1 MDHLIKALKQYMG
14 VWHLSLLGVIHKT
27 PNTWHWSGVVHDDG
41 NFQVR
46 PPFKISSD
54 PELTNWIDGALQNP
68 LSIQLSN
75 DKCQLLYRSVMEDNC
90 WLWFQAEHPFQNADQ
105 WIQQHS
111 ASVNLL
117 ASSLL
122 ELGSESVQNHF
133 VQSILDNSPNLI
145 SIRDR
150 SGNLLLVNQS
160 FQNWV
165 KKGFQVVG
173 KSLFQIFP
181 HDVAERLHAQ
191 DLKVFNTGEAFEYD
205 ETLKD
210 SQGRD
215 RTFLTLKFPVTQN
228 LHQSAVCTIATDI
241 SDRINYEHKLQES
254 ESSLRIIIENLPT
267 AIVIL
272 DTNSGKFEEVNRGSE
287 VLFGLSR
294 LQLCKMGPGDVSPEY
309 QENGKTSMEE
319 AQNQIFKAMNG
330 ETPVFEW
337 THQHISGRQTPCEVR
352 LVRLPKSEGARVM
365 GIITDISERKAA
377 EQALRNEQSRLN
389 YLAHHDTLT
398 QLPNRLL
405 LLDRLN
411 QATLRSKR
419 EKMQIAVFMLDLDG
433 FKEIN
438 DSLGH
443 NVGDLV
449 LKEVADRIQKLLR
462 ASDTAARLGGDEFV
476 VLIEN
481 LQGEDEAVVVA
492 KKLLQTLSQP
502 MHLDGNEIQISA
514 SIGISLFPAVNSKA
528 DYLLDYADMAMY
540 QAKKT
545 GKNRF
550 YLYDQ
555 K

>member
-14 VWHLSLLGVIHKT
+14 VWQLSLLGVIHKT
-27 PNTWHWSGVVHDDG
+27 PNTWHWSGVVHGDG
-41 NFQVR
+41 SYQVQ
-46 PPFKISSD
+46 PPFDVSQAPD
-54 PELTNWIDGALQNP
+54 LNEWINAALNTT
-68 LSIQLSN
+68 LSIQLSK
-75 DKCQLLYRSVMEDNC
+75 DKRQLLYRSALEKNC
-90 WLWFQAEHPFQNADQ
+90 WLWFYADHPFEHAEQ

-122 ELGSESVQNHF
+122 ELGSESVQHSF

-150 SGNLLLVNQS
+150 SGNLLLANES
-160 FQNWV
+160 FQRWV
-165 KKGFQVVG
+165 KKEFHVVG
-173 KSLFQIFP
+173 KSLFQVFP
-181 HDVAERLHAQ
+181 HNVAERLHSQ
-191 DLKVFNTGEAFEYD
+191 DLKVFNNGEAFEYD
-205 ETLKD
+205 ESLMD
-210 SQGRD
+210 SEGNE
-215 RTFLTLKFPVTQN
+215 RTFLTLKFPVTQD

-272 DTNSGKFEEVNRGSE
+272 DTTAGKFEEVNRGAE
-287 VLFGLSR
+287 LLFGLSR
-294 LQLCKMGPGDVSPEY
+294 LQLCKMGPDDVSPEY
-309 QENGKTSMEE
+309 QENGSPSDE
-319 AQNQIFKAMNG
+319 AAKLQVGKAMNG

-337 THQHISGRQTPCEVR
+337 THQHISGRQIPCEVR

-405 LLDRLN
+405 LMDRLG

-438 DSLGH
+438 DTLGH

-449 LKEVADRIQKLLR
+449 LQEVADRIQKLLR

-492 KKLLQTLSQP
+492 KKLLHTLSLP
-502 MHLDGNEIQISA
+502 MNLDNHDIQVSA
-514 SIGISLFPAVNSKA
+514 SIGIALYPALNHKP

>member
-14 VWHLSLLGVIHKT
+14 VWQLKQLGVIHKT
-27 PNTWHWSGVVHDDG
+27 HGSWHWSGTVDTDG
-41 NFQVR
+41 RYTVR
-46 PPFKISSD
+46 PPFD
-54 PELTNWIDGALQNP
+54 TAPQRHLTEWINNAIQRN
-68 LSIQLSN
+68 LSIQLS
-75 DKCQLLYRSVMEDNC
+75 DDRSQLLYRSVMEENC
-90 WLWFQAEHPFQNADQ
+90 WLWFYAEHPFKDADQ
-105 WIQQHS
+105 WIEQHS

-122 ELGSESVQNHF
+122 ELGAESVQSLF

-150 SGNLLLVNQS
+150 SGRLLLVNQA
-160 FQNWV
+160 FRDWV
-165 KKGFQVVG
+165 RKGQQLVG
-173 KSLFQIFP
+173 KSLFEVFP
-181 HDVAERLHAQ
+181 HDVAERLHDQ
-191 DLKVFNTGEAFEYD
+191 DIKVFNLGEVFTYD
-205 ETLKD
+205 ETVHN
-210 SQGRD
+210 RD
-215 RTFLTLKFPVTQN
+215 GDERTFLTMKFPVTQN
-228 LHQSAVCTIATDI
+228 IHQSAVCTIATDI
-241 SDRINYEHKLQES
+241 SERTDYERKLQES
-254 ESSLRIIIENLPT
+254 ESSLRIIIESLPT

-272 DTNSGKFEEVNRGSE
+272 DTNQGRFEEVNRGAE
-287 VLFGLSR
+287 ILFGLSR
-294 LQLCKMGPGDVSPEY
+294 LQLCKMGPSDVSPET
-309 QENGKTSMEE
+309 QEGGQLSED
-319 AQNQIFKAMNG
+319 AARRQIAKAMNG

-337 THQHISGRQTPCEVR
+337 VHQHISGRQIPCEVR

-365 GIITDISERKAA
+365 GIITDISDRKAA

-405 LLDRLN
+405 LMDRLK

-419 EKMQIAVFMLDLDG
+419 EQSQLAVFMLDLDG

-449 LKEVADRIQKLLR
+449 LKETADRIQRLLR

-481 LQGEDEAVVVA
+481 LEGEEEALVVA
-492 KKLLQTLSQP
+492 KKLLHTLAQP
-502 MHLDGNEIQISA
+502 MTLDRHPVQISA
-514 SIGISLFPAVNSKA
+514 SIGIALYPTRNSKE

-540 QAKKT
+540 QAKKA
-545 GKNRF
+545 GKNRY

-555 K
+555 E